1 MSNVL
6 ENYAFYVSETIS
18 NKELNKHNFI
28 SVDNMLPNG
37 EGIKE
42 ADYVPTEGTSIKFR
56 RNDILIGNIRP
67 YFKKIWMAE
76 FDGGCSA
83 DVLCIRAKDSI
94 SPEYLL
100 FYLLQDSFFDY
111 VMSGSKGTRMPRGDK
126 DHIMNFPVLEQANGK
141 SIGEIFLN
149 LYKKIQNNKKQIET
163 LETIAKIIY
172 DYWFMQLD
180 FPNEKGKPYKSSGGK
195 MVWKRSYVPTPSA
208 ENIFQEFQTC
218 PEGKVINPL
227 TGNCIKETAT
237 TNLICPEGKYLNIL
251 TGRCKTIETKKS
263 TTCKD
268 GYYLNPL
275 TGRCKKKTSAKT
287 LTECKEGYERNPET
301 NRCRKIAKNSGD
313 EYKIK
318 PIKETEYDNPQIFV
332 ATGAIIGLVILAVVC
347 VCFQFRKEIK
357 KRIMRLCHR
366 RKS

>member
-100 FYLLQDSFFDY
+100 FYLSQDSFFDY

-126 DHIMNFPVLEQANGK
+126 DHIMNFPVL
-141 SIGEIFLN
+141 
-149 LYKKIQNNKKQIET
+149 
-163 LETIAKIIY
+163 
-172 DYWFMQLD
+172 
-180 FPNEKGKPYKSSGGK
+180 
-195 MVWKRSYVPTPSA
+195 
-208 ENIFQEFQTC
+208 
-218 PEGKVINPL
+218 
-227 TGNCIKETAT
+227 
-237 TNLICPEGKYLNIL
+237 
-251 TGRCKTIETKKS
+251 
-263 TTCKD
+263 
-268 GYYLNPL
+268 
-275 TGRCKKKTSAKT
+275 
-287 LTECKEGYERNPET
+287 
-301 NRCRKIAKNSGD
+301 
-313 EYKIK
+313 
-318 PIKETEYDNPQIFV
+318 
-332 ATGAIIGLVILAVVC
+332 
-347 VCFQFRKEIK
+347 
-357 KRIMRLCHR
+357 
-366 RKS
+366 

>member
-100 FYLLQDSFFDY
+100 FYCKILFLI
-111 VMSGSKGTRMPRGDK
+111 MSCLVQKE
-126 DHIMNFPVLEQANGK
+126 LECL
-141 SIGEIFLN
+141 E
-149 LYKKIQNNKKQIET
+149 ET
-163 LETIAKIIY
+163 KII
-172 DYWFMQLD
+172 L
-180 FPNEKGKPYKSSGGK
+180 
-195 MVWKRSYVPTPSA
+195 
-208 ENIFQEFQTC
+208 
-218 PEGKVINPL
+218 
-227 TGNCIKETAT
+227 
-237 TNLICPEGKYLNIL
+237 
-251 TGRCKTIETKKS
+251 
-263 TTCKD
+263 
-268 GYYLNPL
+268 
-275 TGRCKKKTSAKT
+275 
-287 LTECKEGYERNPET
+287 
-301 NRCRKIAKNSGD
+301 
-313 EYKIK
+313 
-318 PIKETEYDNPQIFV
+318 
-332 ATGAIIGLVILAVVC
+332 
-347 VCFQFRKEIK
+347 
-357 KRIMRLCHR
+357 
-366 RKS
+366 